1 MIIMLYKLLL
11 IDCINSSRTSAV
23 IAGVRLSTL
32 STRKCEL
39 HIYNDKENSQL
50 SKTDHIIY
58 IFNLFIS
65 YL

>member
-23 IAGVRLSTL
+23 IAGVLLSTL